1 MTNPDYHES
10 DRTGEAH
17 PLDADPA
24 VPNLDADTADTI
36 GVPVG
41 SAGPAGESEF
51 VDGAEVGGEME
62 EDDQSAGNPITPAG
76 AFNETNTEG

>member
-1 MTNPDYHES
+1 MTNPDFSES
-10 DRTGEAH
+10 DRIGETH
-17 PLDADPA
+17 PLDPDPA
-24 VPNLDADTADTI
+24 VANPDADTADTV

-41 SAGPAGESEF
+41 SAGAAGESEF

-62 EDDQSAGNPITPAG
+62 EDDQSSGNPITPAG